1 MHIYVYIYGILSIC
15 CCVSSLSYRYPLHIS
30 AWLQA
35 NAIMQELPLQYE
47 HCSHRPEKILSP
59 TTTGE
64 SSHHYI
70 CTAVAAGCRIRTA
83 ATTASTTHS
92 HCLSQQ
98 MPILLPVDKY
108 QLPVLCIH
116 CQQHMGPCPTKLA
129 LSMQYGI
136 FTLLCRSVAAQGFTQ
151 DMCYIIKL
159 LELGLHLKRIEMLLI
174 SNSFQYT
181 SIWNKKGLIFDSA
194 KSYNKPNVLLCMWQ
208 LRP

>member
-70 CTAVAAGCRIRTA
+70 CTAVAAGCRISTA
-83 ATTASTTHS
+83 ATTTSTTHS
-92 HCLSQQ
+92 HCLGQQ
-98 MPILLPVDKY
+98 VPILR
-108 QLPVLCIH
+108 
-116 CQQHMGPCPTKLA
+116 QQ
-129 LSMQYGI
+129 
-136 FTLLCRSVAAQGFTQ
+136 
-151 DMCYIIKL
+151 
-159 LELGLHLKRIEMLLI
+159 
-174 SNSFQYT
+174 T
-181 SIWNKKGLIFDSA
+181 SISYQCSA
-194 KSYNKPNVLLCMWQ
+194 YTVNSIWDRVLQSLRFLCNAASSLTFAAVWQ
-208 LRP
+208 HRVSPRICATL